1 MGIKIIEDLKALRS
15 NSYEHGIDLREHI
28 ASRAIKALED
38 AYREIDKL
46 ESEDLFLRTQL
57 AEKDAEIE
65 RLGGLLSLTQMAVG
79 SKATELKELYDLL
92 EQDKALKGAIEQ
104 EQGK

>member
-15 NSYEHGIDLREHI
+15 NSYEHGIDLRKHI

-46 ESEDLFLRTQL
+46 ESEDLSLRTQL
-57 AEKDAEIE
+57 TEARDEIE
-65 RLGGLLSLTQMAVG
+65 RLRGLVRSSFREGYFHNDAG
-79 SKATELKELYDLL
+79 WAKGW
-92 EQDKALKGAIEQ
+92 EQSCARNALKGG
-104 EQGK
+104 GK